1 MQVNDHVEVIREFC
15 RKAGQ
20 NAPDVITV
28 PSESE
33 RILRAKLALEEALEL
48 CKGLGVRVGVDHPD
62 PVTIDHMDFSIDPN
76 ETFDMIEVAD
86 AAADIFWVSCGGVA
100 ALCGFN
106 FAKVLE
112 EVDRSNMSKFVD
124 GYRRDDGKWVKGKSW
139 TPPDIKS
146 VLQDIV

>member
-33 RILRAKLALEEALEL
+33 RILRAKLAIEEALEL
-48 CKGLGVRVGVDHPD
+48 CAALGVSVSISSTDI
-62 PVTIDHMDFSIDPN
+62 TEANLSFEIDTKRS
-76 ETFDMIEVAD
+76 FDMIEVAD

-112 EVDRSNMSKFVD
+112 EVDRSNMSKFID
-124 GYRRDDGKWVKGKSW
+124 GYRRDDGKWIKGKSW
-139 TPPDIKS
+139 TPPDIEGS
-146 VLQDIV
+146 LEDIK